1 MNPSSPTSHHN
12 INNNTSILD
21 QSCDTLLSS
30 LSLYSNYNLSSLASS
45 SDSKSSA
52 TTSSKHHGKN
62 SQNSN
67 ASTHDKLTSELT
79 TTVLLPPIEMSAEE
93 QRALGY
99 MPLRDDFERVYKND
113 AETLLSNLTI
123 ANNQIVFLNK
133 SIANLGLSLKD
144 SNGSLAT
151 SASSSSLAAALN
163 QPGVSSSAS
172 LEPDNDDAIDYYLK
186 LSLIHMYRECLIE
199 RQRFKKIAREY
210 GLINNATAL
219 INNHNKVLNS
229 NGYNVNNYL
238 NINSYYNGFSSLNS
252 NGANGCSSNNA
263 NSLNTSC
270 SIVNANLSL
279 NNLLVNGNL
288 GDNRKRR
295 RNQNDKEMMY
305 VFLACFVL
313 VLVKKNFK
321 IFWLVF
327 ALIKI
332 NQLF

>member
-12 INNNTSILD
+12 INNNTNILD

-45 SDSKSSA
+45 SDSKSS
-52 TTSSKHHGKN
+52 SKYHAKS

-67 ASTHDKLTSELT
+67 ASAHDKLTSELT

-99 MPLRDDFERVYKND
+99 MPLRDDFEREYKND

-144 SNGSLAT
+144 SNGLAT

-252 NGANGCSSNNA
+252 NGSNGCSSNNA

-288 GDNRKRR
+288 GDNGKRR

-305 VFLACFVL
+305 VFFVCFVL
-313 VLVKKNFK
+313 VLRKN
-321 IFWLVF
+321 FWLVF
-327 ALIKI
+327 ALTKTNQKLI
-332 NQLF
+332 NHFI